1 MEPRAHAGL
10 DIFLAIGGIDTVDAD
25 IMARRTAGPRFECIH
40 NTLPGGRLF
49 TDRYRV
55 FQIENHRICAHLK
68 NLFYP
73 SGVIGR
79 GEQEAP
85 DRVEFR
91 ITHTIDSKTSGRS
104 SASRE

>member
-1 MEPRAHAGL
+1 MAGG
-10 DIFLAIGGIDTVDAD
+10 AV
-25 IMARRTAGPRFECIH
+25 GPRTECIH

-49 TDRYRV
+49 TDCYRV
-55 FQIENHRICAHLK
+55 FQIQNYRICAHLK

-85 DRVEFR
+85 DGREVRV
-91 ITHTIDSKTSGRS
+91 IHTIDSMTSGLP
-104 SASRE
+104 SASHG